1 MDLEQPKPNQVKQ
14 KIALTSTIALLS
26 ASVGVSHHV
35 KADDLASE
43 GAQASNTS
51 EESLPK
57 PETFEEAK
65 ATVEAVE
72 TNLNQQK
79 AELAQVDASLADK
92 EKEVEQLQ
100 AQKTEQEAALTKAQT
115 VYTETIASNEENLL
129 AEAQAYQDQL
139 IATEAELAEI
149 QTGQEAEAAALAS
162 QKAIIASQS
171 EQAKNLTKQVVD
183 SEQEVAKFNDM
194 ISKPQAIS
202 AAAQAASDGTQ
213 KVVAELEKAK
223 ADLASQKTLVTRQL
237 TDDLAA
243 NKAALANKEAELS
256 GLKITAPTAQSS
268 IVGQNK
274 MQAPQSYPFEEI
286 KKLAASGYIG
296 SASYNSYYREHAD
309 TIIAKATPGDKQNQ
323 YVDIPADRTR
333 FVDPDNLTPE
343 VQNELAQFAAHMIN
357 GVRQQLGLVPV
368 VVTTGSQEF
377 ARLLSTSYKQT
388 HGNVR
393 PWFVYGQPGAAGHYG
408 VGPHDKTLIEAS
420 AVATGLVQRDDN
432 MYENVGAFND
442 VHTVNG
448 IKRGIY
454 DSIKYM
460 LFTDNLH
467 GNTYGHAVNFL
478 RVDKHRPEAPVYL
491 GFSTSNVESL
501 NEHFVI
507 FPESNI
513 VDHNRFSKSQIA
525 ASGDTHDYSTRV
537 ATVSAGIATIKG
549 KIASLESRLKA
560 VDQEAEII
568 AAQAKIIQLQNQVEQ
583 SANRSAL
590 LNRQM
595 TQQLSNS
602 KGALRTKLLAAKTE
616 LEALQTKLDQSLA
629 QLAASK
635 VTLHHMEEAAAKA
648 SAKVADLMTKKAN
661 LEALR
666 DFKANPNRLQLAL
679 KQIDQTKQELEAT
692 TVALANAQEN
702 LSSLQTQKASLV
714 AAIVTAEH
722 QLTLLRTLVQEKEDR
737 WVEARITELTDPSR
751 LPILDVRE
759 FLLPDQED
767 KTPIVKE
774 VVKETKELLDASAKM
789 AAESTSLV
797 AEALVGQVSEMVATN
812 AIVSKVTSSVTQ
824 TSIKKSYG
832 AGSSTTSNMTS
843 EFDESTQRAL
853 KAGVVMLAAVGLTG
867 VKLRKDTR

>member
-1 MDLEQPKPNQVKQ
+1 MDLEQSKPNQVKQ

-26 ASVGVSHHV
+26 ASVGVSHQV

-79 AELAQVDASLADK
+79 AELAQVNASLADK

-100 AQKTEQEAALTKAQT
+100 AQKTEQEAAMTTAQT
-115 VYTETIASNEENLL
+115 VYIETIASSEENLL

-139 IATEAELAEI
+139 IATEAELAEV

-162 QKAIIASQS
+162 QKATIASQS
-171 EQAKNLTKQVVD
+171 EEAKNLTKQVVD
-183 SEQEVAKFNDM
+183 SEQEVAKLNDM

-202 AAAQAASDGTQ
+202 AAAQAANDGTQ

-223 ADLASQKTLVTRQL
+223 ADLASQKTLVTQQI
-237 TDDLAA
+237 TEDLAI

-296 SASYNSYYREHAD
+296 SASYNSYYRKHAD
-309 TIIAKATPGDKQNQ
+309 TIIAKATPGDRQNQ

-333 FVDPDNLTPE
+333 FVDPDNLTLE

-368 VVTTGSQEF
+368 VVTVGSQEF

-537 ATVSAGIATIKG
+537 ATVSAGIATIKE
-549 KIASLESRLKA
+549 KIASLENRLKA

-568 AAQAKIIQLQNQVEQ
+568 AAQAKIMQLQEQVEQ
-583 SANRSAL
+583 STNRSAL
-590 LNRQM
+590 LNHQM

-635 VTLHHMEEAAAKA
+635 VTLHHMEEAAKA
-648 SAKVADLMTKKAN
+648 SAKVAALMTKKAN

-692 TVALANAQEN
+692 SVALANAQEN
-702 LSSLQTQKASLV
+702 LSSLQTQKASLTAV
-714 AAIVTAEH
+714 IATAEH
-722 QLTLLRTLVQEKEDR
+722 QLTLLRTLVQEKEDC
-737 WVEARITELTDPSR
+737 WVEERITELTDSPR
-751 LPILDVRE
+751 LPILDARE

-767 KTPIVKE
+767 KTSIVKE
-774 VVKETKELLDASAKM
+774 VVKERKELLDASAKM

-812 AIVSKVTSSVTQ
+812 AIVSKVASSVTQ
-824 TSIKKSYG
+824 TSTKKSYG

-853 KAGVVMLAAVGLTG
+853 KAGVVMLAAVGLAG
-867 VKLRKDTR
+867 VKLRKTTK

>member
-139 IATEAELAEI
+139 IATEAELAEV
-149 QTGQEAEAAALAS
+149 QTGQEVEAAALAS
-162 QKAIIASQS
+162 QKATIASQS

-183 SEQEVAKFNDM
+183 SEQEVAKLNDM

-202 AAAQAASDGTQ
+202 AAAQAASDSTQ

-223 ADLASQKTLVTRQL
+223 A
-237 TDDLAA
+237 DLAA

-368 VVTTGSQEF
+368 VVTAGSQEF

-568 AAQAKIIQLQNQVEQ
+568 AAQAKIMQLQNQVEQ

-679 KQIDQTKQELEAT
+679 KQIDQTKRELETT

-702 LSSLQTQKASLV
+702 LSSLQTQKASLAAAV
-714 AAIVTAEH
+714 ATAEH

-751 LPILDVRE
+751 LPILDARE

-774 VVKETKELLDASAKM
+774 VVKETKELLDVSAKM

-824 TSIKKSYG
+824 TSTKKSYG

>member
-1 MDLEQPKPNQVKQ
+1 MDLEQSKPNQVKQ

-26 ASVGVSHHV
+26 ASVGVSHQV

-79 AELAQVDASLADK
+79 AELAQVNASLADK

-100 AQKTEQEAALTKAQT
+100 AQKTEQEAAMTTAQT
-115 VYTETIASNEENLL
+115 VYIETIASSEENLL

-139 IATEAELAEI
+139 IATEAELAEV

-162 QKAIIASQS
+162 QKATIASQS
-171 EQAKNLTKQVVD
+171 EEAKNLTKQVVD
-183 SEQEVAKFNDM
+183 SEQEVAKLNDM

-202 AAAQAASDGTQ
+202 AAAQAANDGTQ

-223 ADLASQKTLVTRQL
+223 ADLASQKTLVTQQI
-237 TDDLAA
+237 TEDLAI

-296 SASYNSYYREHAD
+296 SASYNSYYRKHAD
-309 TIIAKATPGDKQNQ
+309 TIIAKATPGDRQNQ

-333 FVDPDNLTPE
+333 FVDPDNLTLE

-368 VVTTGSQEF
+368 VVTVGSQEF

-537 ATVSAGIATIKG
+537 ATVSAGIATIKE
-549 KIASLESRLKA
+549 KIASLENRLKA

-568 AAQAKIIQLQNQVEQ
+568 AAQAKIMQLQEQVEQ
-583 SANRSAL
+583 STNRSAL
-590 LNRQM
+590 LNHQM

-635 VTLHHMEEAAAKA
+635 VTLHHMEEAAKA
-648 SAKVADLMTKKAN
+648 SAKVAALMTKKAN

-692 TVALANAQEN
+692 SVALANAQEN
-702 LSSLQTQKASLV
+702 LSSLQTQKASLTAV
-714 AAIVTAEH
+714 IATAEH

-737 WVEARITELTDPSR
+737 WVEERITELTDSPR
-751 LPILDVRE
+751 LPILDARE

-767 KTPIVKE
+767 KTSIVKE
-774 VVKETKELLDASAKM
+774 VVKERKELLDASAKM

-812 AIVSKVTSSVTQ
+812 AIVSKVASSVTQ
-824 TSIKKSYG
+824 TSTKKSYG

-853 KAGVVMLAAVGLTG
+853 KAGVVMLAAVGLAG
-867 VKLRKDTR
+867 VKLRKTTK